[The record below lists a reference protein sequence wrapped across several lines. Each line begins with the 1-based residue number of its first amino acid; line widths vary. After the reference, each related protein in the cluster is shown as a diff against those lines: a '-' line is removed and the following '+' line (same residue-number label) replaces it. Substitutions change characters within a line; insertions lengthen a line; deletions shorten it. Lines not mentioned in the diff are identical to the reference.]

1 MADTTNRLA
10 GIATVT
16 VDGVNYLLSG
26 EFTYRPSTVTR
37 ESLKGQD
44 TVHGYKEMPETGKI
58 GATFRDASNM
68 SVAAFNAMTNVT
80 FVGQLANGKVI
91 IGRNMWTV
99 ESQEVKT
106 EDGTF
111 EVSFE
116 GPSVTEN

>member
-1 MADTTNRLA
+1 MADNTNRLA

-26 EFTYRPSTVTR
+26 DFTYRPSTVNR
-37 ESLKGQD
+37 ETLKGQD
-44 TVHGYKEMPETGKI
+44 TVHGYKEMPESGKI

-68 SVAAFNAMTNVT
+68 SVAAFNAMTNATV
-80 FVGQLANGKVI
+80 VAQLANGKVI

-99 ESQEVKT
+99 ETQEVKT